1 MASAEEIAGFDDPA
15 ITFREAGARAV
26 EVRAE
31 EVFALSE
38 DVLDTGDIERVHDM
52 RVATRRLRAV
62 LEVFAPCFPAR
73 EHRRLIGEV
82 KALAD
87 ALGERRDPDVMIE
100 RLDEVAAAVS
110 PTERSGLRYL
120 SGELRREQ
128 ESANSTLEDALE
140 HAETV
145 GLRVRLLALAAVGR
159 VA

>member
-1 MASAEEIAGFDDPA
+1 MASAEGIAGFDDPA

-100 RLDEVAAAVS
+100 RLDEVASAVS
-110 PTERSGLRYL
+110 APERSGLRYL
-120 SGELRREQ
+120 AGELQREQ
-128 ESANSTLEDALE
+128 GTANGRLEEALE
-140 HAETV
+140 HAESV
-145 GLRVRLLALAAVGR
+145 GLRVRLLGLAAVGR